1 MTRRKAVPDTFAED
15 RAVRILLAEQ
25 LDSVLDTLSEREAHV
40 VTAHVA
46 LCVPAHVIAQELG
59 LTIHRVLQISS
70 KTMSKL
76 RHRSRSEVL
85 ADYDL
90 GGGGNGPLSAPSR
103 KVKEIAGTY
112 GENALIPCAYEPCR
126 MRFLGRPP
134 GQVGR
139 PRKYCSDACRQN
151 ACRARRRAGR
161 QEP

>member
-1 MTRRKAVPDTFAED
+1 MTRRKVVPDTFAED
-15 RAVRILLAEQ
+15 RVVRILLAEQ
-25 LDSVLDTLSEREAHV
+25 LDSVLNTLSEREVHV

-59 LTIHRVLQISS
+59 LTIRRVLGISS

-76 RHRSRSEVL
+76 RHRSRSQAL
-85 ADYDL
+85 TNYDL
-90 GGGGNGPLSAPSR
+90 EDGGDGPLSAPSR
-103 KVKEIAGTY
+103 KVQEIAGTY
-112 GENALIPCAYEPCR
+112 GVNAFIPCAYEPCR

-139 PRKYCSDACRQN
+139 PRKYCSDSCRQN